1 MYVCQTSFLEVHTSY
16 VPSKGSKQM
25 QTAVSWGT
33 ENVNPMQKGK
43 RDLRG
48 IMMLHLEFDLFEIFH
63 SLESFC

>member
-1 MYVCQTSFLEVHTSY
+1 
-16 VPSKGSKQM
+16 M